1 MNDRIRCLTADELGN
16 VVGGIFGAGM
26 LASAAVTISQ
36 HCSTVTATTVVA
48 GAVFLQANQ
57 TTTVCTIDLGD
68 DE

>member
-1 MNDRIRCLTADELGN
+1 MNDRIRCLTADELDN

-26 LASAAVTISQ
+26 LASAAAISQ
-36 HCSTVTATTVVA
+36 HCSTVPATTVVA

-57 TTTVCTIDLGD
+57 TTTVCTIDPGD